1 MILKNIFLLL
11 YCMENSKILADNFD
25 YRYIK
30 HIIFDPKQLNY
41 VDFDW
46 DAFWYNLSLNEN
58 AVKILEKYPE
68 KIKWINV
75 SQNKNAIDFLKRNPE
90 KINWTQLT
98 TNENASELLTDYF
111 EQNFNKIRWDYLG
124 LNKSKFAM
132 DYIETH
138 FNTIKRRF
146 KNHSTWKLLKEHLS
160 QNDSVYAVD
169 FLKKHPEMIDWR
181 EIAAN
186 KNAMEII
193 EPNLNKIYWANL
205 SKNENAIHI
214 LKENRDEIYW
224 DYLSANKNA
233 MDLLVENVEKIE
245 WEYFSSNENVFPILK
260 KLKYYGHY
268 LSKINYLTLSANQ
281 HAFDFLME
289 HPYVVDWMNFAENK
303 HEYAM
308 LVLEKAIPMLME
320 LVKDEEDEDEYS
332 PMSSYE
338 PSFSPTPPSSTQSS
352 EVDFDQDDYD
362 TLPGSSV
369 QIEETSF
376 DSNDNKTHHRLRHMR
391 GNDLIYMN
399 ESFVS
404 KHILT
409 NSNNIVLV
417 LNKDV
422 ILTRKKDIKKHVL
435 IRKNFVY
442 ECVFHK
448 VINKQRILKV
458 DENMV
463 YCKLGN
469 FGFPVNY
476 SYINAKYI
484 EKILKGKHQI
494 YEFKETKK
502 ELESVKSMYR
512 QHPNEDEI
520 DDPEL
525 GYGSSHCQE
534 GQGGKVFVMKK
545 IRNDH
550 HKNETLKELKQATKK
565 NMKNVFDELKLKHH
579 TIHSSHKK
587 SKKKRKNK
595 KTKKQAPP

>member
-1 MILKNIFLLL
+1 MQMQISKNESVHAI
-11 YCMENSKILADNFD
+11 
-25 YRYIK
+25 
-30 HIIFDPKQLNY
+30 
-41 VDFDW
+41 
-46 DAFWYNLSLNEN
+46 NLM
-58 AVKILEKYPE
+58 KKYP
-68 KIKWINV
+68 KL
-75 SQNKNAIDFLKRNPE
+75 ID
-90 KINWTQLT
+90 WTVI
-98 TNENASELLTDYF
+98 SS
-111 EQNFNKIRWDYLG
+111 
-124 LNKSKFAM
+124 NKS
-132 DYIETH
+132 
-138 FNTIKRRF
+138 
-146 KNHSTWKLLKEHLS
+146 
-160 QNDSVYAVD
+160 
-169 FLKKHPEMIDWR
+169 
-181 EIAAN
+181 
-186 KNAMEII
+186 AMEII
-193 EPNLNKIYWANL
+193 EPNLEKISFGELCENENAVSIIKDLKNKQKMQKTSEKNQLLRNFYINWKNL
-205 SKNENAIHI
+205 SK
-214 LKENRDEIYW
+214 
-224 DYLSANKNA
+224 NKNA
-233 MDLLVENVEKIE
+233 MDLLIENQDKIN
-245 WEYFSSNENVFPILK
+245 WKKLSKNENAVHFLK
-260 KLKYYGHY
+260 KNQDRIDWKM
-268 LSKINYLTLSANQ
+268 LSKNKSTDAIDLLKQNQ
-281 HAFDFLME
+281 NNIDWVNLAKNKNKKAMPLLMKFVKRMFV
-289 HPYVVDWMNFAENK
+289 PDPPK
-303 HEYAM
+303 ISKK
-308 LVLEKAIPMLME
+308 LVLPGPSIEME
-320 LVKDEEDEDEYS
+320 ES
-332 PMSSYE
+332 
-338 PSFSPTPPSSTQSS
+338 
-352 EVDFDQDDYD
+352 
-362 TLPGSSV
+362 
-369 QIEETSF
+369 SF
-376 DSNDNKTHHRLRHMR
+376 DMNDEIKHNRLRHMR
-391 GNDLIYMN
+391 GNDVIYMN

-545 IRNDH
+545 IRNVH

-579 TIHSSHKK
+579 TIHDVVL
-587 SKKKRKNK
+587 NL
-595 KTKKQAPP
+595 